1 MNRERRQVLIGAAS
15 AAFMTIMPRVAQ
27 GAGTRVI
34 GGPAF
39 GSYWRVTLPWQAEA
53 LRLRPA
59 IEGVIAAVDSLM
71 SPFRA
76 GSEISRFNNSREAGW
91 MPISRATG
99 RVIAE
104 GLRIADLSAGA
115 FDPTVGPLV
124 GQLGFGPIK
133 GDTAGGYGGITMGS
147 GAVRKVHSGLTFD
160 PCGIA
165 KGYAL
170 DRITRRLDRLGESN
184 YLVELGGEVFARGRH
199 PRGRPWMVG
208 VERPQTGAVS
218 FQRIA
223 RLDGAA
229 LATSG
234 DWVNGYT
241 VSGRRF
247 SHIIDPRRGKPVDS
261 TVASVSVIAPRAMTA
276 DALATALMAMG
287 PDRGME
293 LARRESLAA
302 LFILRS
308 ATGFKELTTPAFNA
322 HVVA

>member
-1 MNRERRQVLIGAAS
+1 MGAAS
-15 AAFMTIMPRVAQ
+15 VALMTALPRVAQ

-39 GSYWRVTLPWQAEA
+39 GSYWRATLPWQAET
-53 LRLRPA
+53 LRLKPA
-59 IEGVIAAVDSLM
+59 IEDVIAAVDSLM
-71 SPFRA
+71 SPFRP
-76 GSEISRFNNSREAGW
+76 GSEISRFNRRRGTGW
-91 MPISRATG
+91 FPISPATR

-104 GLRIADLSAGA
+104 ALRIARLSGGA

-124 GQLGFGPIK
+124 GRLGFGPIK
-133 GDTAGGYGGITMGS
+133 GDTAGGYGAITTS
-147 GAVRKVHSGLTFD
+147 SHAVRKAHPGLTFD

-170 DRITRRLDRLGESN
+170 DRITRRLDRLGETS
-184 YLVELGGEVFARGRH
+184 YLIELGGEVFARGRH

-208 VERPQTGAVS
+208 VERPAPGAVS

-234 DWVNGYT
+234 DWVNGYH
-241 VSGRRF
+241 VSGSRF
-247 SHIIDPRRGKPVDS
+247 SHIIDPRKAAPVNS

-276 DALATALMAMG
+276 DALATALMVMG

-293 LARRESLAA
+293 LARREGLAA

-308 ATGFKELTTPAFNA
+308 GTGFKELATPAFNA